1 METLTTITV
10 GKTTYTVEPMEDA
23 DMFLLTGPRGG
34 QLVAAAYIDNENVF
48 HAWRVGGTHADLIDP
63 ATGRTAR
70 LQRSE
75 LAGN

>member
-1 METLTTITV
+1 MTTITV
-10 GKTTYTVEPMEDA
+10 GKTTYTVEALEG
-23 DMFLLTGPRGG
+23 DMFLLTGPRGA
-34 QLVAAAYIDNENVF
+34 QLVAAAYIDNNDVF
-48 HAWRVGGTHADLIDP
+48 HAWRVGGTHADLKDP

>member
-10 GKTTYTVEPMEDA
+10 GKTTYTVEPLEGK
-23 DMFLLTGPRGG
+23 MFLLTGPRGA
-34 QLVAAAYIDNENVF
+34 QLVAAAYIDNSEIY
-48 HAWRVGGTHADLIDP
+48 HAWRVGGTHADLKDP

-75 LAGN
+75 LAGE